1 MQALGDQRWTI
12 HGAFPQRAH
21 GPRRRQMVWSNLQ
34 GCLGRVVRV
43 LRWQEERGD
52 QFTGQGQGRLQ
63 TADPPLR
70 LKVEEQFAK
79 WRRGRKTVQAEGPG
93 WMRHRGSELPG
104 TWVQWNSDHRDIWK
118 TKAKE
123 FLSLSSIFQSEVQGS
138 TWAWSPWRSPVFPGF
153 LCQSALFRLHM
164 VLPLWELTGLCSWEI
179 QRISWLHCCSQ
190 YPSSTSWLFF
200 LIIGFVFSA
209 KFFPKW
215 WQRCPVIS
223 SKTHLWLQ
231 SFWKD
236 SISFSLVSMKFQEKE
251 PHWPQLCHMFIY
263 RSVTHGQEDEL
274 FSLDSLE
281 SRANSFGQG
290 WSHFPLLLTMSSRGS
305 AIHEK
310 LGCCLP
316 SGQWMQGRRKQALPL
331 IQLHPSRL
339 TPQMCALCRGHHP
352 CCQDDNCLNLAGP
365 QFLLWPSP
373 LLPEQHTHLFHLER
387 ILWRVF
393 WG

>member
-1 MQALGDQRWTI
+1 M
-12 HGAFPQRAH
+12 AH
-21 GPRRRQMVWSNLQ
+21 HDKS
-34 GCLGRVVRV
+34 
-43 LRWQEERGD
+43 
-52 QFTGQGQGRLQ
+52 
-63 TADPPLR
+63 
-70 LKVEEQFAK
+70 
-79 WRRGRKTVQAEGPG
+79 
-93 WMRHRGSELPG
+93 
-104 TWVQWNSDHRDIWK
+104 SDWKK
-118 TKAKE
+118 TKPWNLTWSKLHSGKWILKLTLWQPWEWCAV
-123 FLSLSSIFQSEVQGS
+123 SQG
-138 TWAWSPWRSPVFPGF
+138 
-153 LCQSALFRLHM
+153 
-164 VLPLWELTGLCSWEI
+164 
-179 QRISWLHCCSQ
+179 
-190 YPSSTSWLFF
+190 
-200 LIIGFVFSA
+200 
-209 KFFPKW
+209 
-215 WQRCPVIS
+215 
-223 SKTHLWLQ
+223 
-231 SFWKD
+231 KD
-236 SISFSLVSMKFQEKE
+236 
-251 PHWPQLCHMFIY
+251 